1 MTILVLF
8 NKIDFKQEDDS
19 DGLGHDAHD
28 RNGHPRSFTVSIA
41 TLVDVLAT

>member
-8 NKIDFKQEDDS
+8 NNIDFKREDDS
-19 DGLGHDAHD
+19 NGLARDARQPD
-28 RNGHPRSFTVSIA
+28 QPRSFTVSIA